1 MKEHYYQIGIKTE
14 EIYKG
19 IDIYKCEKLSMEESI
34 LILFLEKTN
43 NLPIAQNVLIANKEI
58 SSEEIQAFFHRAIL
72 CIYNSLFVVRI
83 NDSFTE
89 YQKSIMNSYIDNLLT
104 YKYILYKKYK
114 KIIDINR
121 LKSKDYLESYIVF
134 IYDENN
140 KNTIPFINEI
150 FEFTPKVD

>member
-1 MKEHYYQIGIKTE
+1 VKEHYYQIGIKTK

-19 IDIYKCEKLSMEESI
+19 IDIYECGKLTMEESI

-43 NLPIAQNVLIANKEI
+43 NLPIAQNVLIANKET

-72 CIYNSLFVVRI
+72 CIYNTLFVVGI

-104 YKYILYKKYK
+104 YKYNLYKNDKNMK
-114 KIIDINR
+114 DINR
-121 LKSKDYLESYIVF
+121 LSSKDYLESYIVF
-134 IYDENN
+134 VYD
-140 KNTIPFINEI
+140 K
-150 FEFTPKVD
+150 